1 MAGTTHQERGLPA
14 HHGGG
19 TLPLAERARQA
30 KWFCRFLSEGGA
42 GRSTPVHRPG
52 LDQEWIGQGK
62 VAWLSRFGA
71 GHRQVK
77 ERFVGSLARLL
88 SGQGIKRIRWRAKT
102 GRCGGKA

>member
-30 KWFCRFLSEGGA
+30 KWFCRFLRERGA

-52 LDQEWIGQGK
+52 LDQEWIGWGE
-62 VAWLSRFGA
+62 V
-71 GHRQVK
+71 VK
-77 ERFVGSLARLL
+77 ERFVGPLARLL
-88 SGQGIKRIRWRAKT
+88 SG
-102 GRCGGKA
+102 